1 MRPRGF
7 DLGWEWYAPRL
18 EENDP
23 RKVNAMRQA
32 HVSRKT
38 KETQIEATLNLDGGE
53 VSVETGIGFFDHM
66 LTAFALHGGLGLTLR
81 AKGDLQV
88 DPHHTVE
95 DVGIVLGDAIA
106 RAVGDKAGIAR
117 YGSFAVPMDESL
129 AFACLDISGRPY
141 LVFRAEF
148 PQERMGEYDA
158 CLTEEFFRALAFHAG
173 ITLHLISPYG
183 GNSHHK
189 AEALYKAVG
198 HALRLAAAKT
208 GSDEVLSTKGTL

>member
-1 MRPRGF
+1 
-7 DLGWEWYAPRL
+7 
-18 EENDP
+18 
-23 RKVNAMRQA
+23 MRQA
-32 HVSRKT
+32 HVSRTT

-66 LTAFALHGGLGLTLR
+66 LTAFAVHGGLGLTLH

-106 RAVGDKAGIAR
+106 QAVGDKAGIAR
-117 YGSFAVPMDESL
+117 YGSFSVPMDESL

-148 PQERMGEYDA
+148 PQQRMGEYDA

-173 ITLHLISPYG
+173 ITLHLASPYG
-183 GNSHHK
+183 GNSHHM
-189 AEALYKAVG
+189 AEAMYKAAG
-198 HALRLAAAKT
+198 HALRLAVAKT
-208 GSDEVLSTKGTL
+208 GSNEVLSTKGTL